1 MNEELFKFI
10 KYFIRYT
17 ILFLTGSI
25 LFSQW
30 NSFQISDEN
39 KNSESI
45 FRYAGFATVND
56 SPIDIINERRVSIA
70 GSISTGN
77 STEGL
82 IPVLHGKMKISW
94 NLSIKGRMASFSS
107 DDGSIQMY
115 GWGLTLKPGSIEDPS
130 KWRILFDS
138 GSLNSHN
145 QLKISSMSTKAVR
158 SVEFKNFPIYYG
170 FGTNI
175 LNGISLK
182 TLNNYELHSNFL
194 LFGLS
199 KIFFGIIVSPQILV
213 GGENNYLSISLLNHF

>member
-1 MNEELFKFI
+1 M
-10 KYFIRYT
+10 R
-17 ILFLTGSI
+17 G
-25 LFSQW
+25 
-30 NSFQISDEN
+30 QIAN
-39 KNSESI
+39 
-45 FRYAGFATVND
+45 Y
-56 SPIDIINERRVSIA
+56 
-70 GSISTGN
+70 
-77 STEGL
+77 
-82 IPVLHGKMKISW
+82 
-94 NLSIKGRMASFSS
+94 SS
-107 DDGSIQMY
+107 DKRAIQMY

-158 SVEFKNFPIYYG
+158 RAEFKNFPIYYG

-199 KIFFGIIVSPQILV
+199 KNVFGIIVSPQILV